1 MKIDR
6 LEQIRQAA
14 EFYCNNDVKREL
26 GFIEGAKWA
35 DSHSENI
42 WHKVI
47 DSPEEYS
54 IILIEYQDIM
64 AFDPFYDF
72 VYIIDSQTFSD
83 VVNEKDVLHWAYL
96 DDVIKKLK

>member
-1 MKIDR
+1 MRGLYQYDNSYEEGET
-6 LEQIRQAA
+6 LD
-14 EFYCNNDVKREL
+14 FYIK

-47 DSPEEYS
+47 ESPKEFS

-96 DDVIKKLK
+96 EDVIKKLK